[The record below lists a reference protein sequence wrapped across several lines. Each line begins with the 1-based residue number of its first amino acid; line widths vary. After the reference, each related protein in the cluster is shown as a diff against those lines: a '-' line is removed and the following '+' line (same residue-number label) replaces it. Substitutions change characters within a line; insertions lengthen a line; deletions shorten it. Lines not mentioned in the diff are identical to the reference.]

1 MYNNQIKQPQQ
12 NNPQQILTPS
22 INNEQQL
29 SFIKYIE
36 RKNYFFPLSSQKNN
50 PLMPLYSL
58 KKSDMILPKSNTTN
72 PENDICI
79 KLSFFINNNKFD
91 KKPINC
97 VKFFCESNKI
107 VYGTTSGWLT
117 VHDVNSA
124 FDTKVYYSFTI

>member
-79 KLSFFINNNKFD
+79 KLSFFICRSKMVLLIFSFPNNCKD
-91 KKPINC
+91 
-97 VKFFCESNKI
+97 EH
-107 VYGTTSGWLT
+107 YTT
-117 VHDVNSA
+117 
-124 FDTKVYYSFTI
+124 Y